1 VARRATTVK
10 PSEKS
15 AINAL
20 SLKERVGKHPIHYFA
35 YTVIAVALAV
45 ALAVAWLS
53 AHYQVNP
60 RDREIAYLKE
70 QLSERDKTISKLEAA
85 REPDR
90 AQINQLLAT
99 NQKIENALGAVNADL
114 KQSREAIEGWTSQ
127 NAALQKKL
135 DTYAT
140 NYSIMSEIRELDKR
154 KSEIEKK
161 IASRRLF
168 ANGERP
174 LKKQDQRQLDELQ
187 ARILVLQQRLA
198 CEAK

>member
-1 VARRATTVK
+1 MARRATTVK

-99 NQKIENALGAVNADL
+99 NLFMKIEYEGIYFNFSYHNSDKVGVQHIIIIL
-114 KQSREAIEGWTSQ
+114 K
-127 NAALQKKL
+127 
-135 DTYAT
+135 
-140 NYSIMSEIRELDKR
+140 
-154 KSEIEKK
+154 
-161 IASRRLF
+161 F
-168 ANGERP
+168 
-174 LKKQDQRQLDELQ
+174 
-187 ARILVLQQRLA
+187 
-198 CEAK
+198 

>member
-1 VARRATTVK
+1 M
-10 PSEKS
+10 
-15 AINAL
+15 
-20 SLKERVGKHPIHYFA
+20 
-35 YTVIAVALAV
+35 
-45 ALAVAWLS
+45 
-53 AHYQVNP
+53 
-60 RDREIAYLKE
+60 
-70 QLSERDKTISKLEAA
+70 
-85 REPDR
+85 
-90 AQINQLLAT
+90 
-99 NQKIENALGAVNADL
+99 NADL

-154 KSEIEKK
+154 KSETEKK

>member
-1 VARRATTVK
+1 MARRATTVK

-20 SLKERVGKHPIHYFA
+20 SLKERVGKHPMHYFA

-45 ALAVAWLS
+45 ALGVAWLS
-53 AHYQVNP
+53 EHYQVNP

-99 NQKIENALGAVNADL
+99 NQKLENALGAVNADL
-114 KQSREAIEGWTSQ
+114 KQSHEAIEGWESH
-127 NAALQKKL
+127 NVALKKKL

-140 NYSIMSEIRELDKR
+140 NYSIISEIRELDKR

-161 IASRRLF
+161 ISSRGLF
-168 ANGERP
+168 ANEERP
-174 LKKQDQRQLDELQ
+174 LKKQDQRRLDEFQ
-187 ARILVLQQRLA
+187 ARILVLQQRLT